1 MVCLLIAAVT
11 YGIYLLFLSLSHRI
25 GVDISSIPTA
35 VVARTTLTDK
45 VIEQGQLESQ
55 STVNGNCEISNNENK
70 IIFLAVEGSVVKK
83 GDVVVKF
90 DTAEVTEKISERE
103 SQVNEANTLVEAAR
117 QELRVQE
124 DENVT
129 LTRKAKQDH
138 EFAELD
144 LKKYIEG
151 DYLVKKSDIEGFIS
165 ESQTAVDKANRDL
178 ENMRALV
185 KRGFR
190 EFEQLREAQ
199 QVVKSTE
206 LRLTNHKQKL
216 DSLERFEHIKSLAEF
231 KGKAEETQH
240 QLEIVKNTAAA
251 KLAKATD
258 NLKNAERGLELQK
271 KRLKKLQENL
281 EKHVMKAPQEGTLA
295 FAHDDW
301 RGDGEKIHEG
311 SLVFENQP
319 VFLLPDMERMQVKV
333 GIHESLVSKVK
344 AKQRAVIRVDAF
356 PGQNLI
362 GTVMSV
368 SPLSASNRWEPS
380 NNYQVMVHIDSFSK
394 DMKLKPGMSAEVE
407 IRVGEYANVLAV
419 PIQAVTSFGNKKFV
433 FVKSPANDFSAQ
445 EIGTGKTT
453 TSFVEVTTGLGEN
466 DVVALDAYQRGITEF
481 GTDQSGPDPLLEPG
495 PTIDNEVA
503 TPTTEIGKTSAE
515 STLPE
520 NATDVNA
527 VPKEVQ
533 SVEPST
539 NVESATSEPT
549 TSEPTTSEPTTD
561 SPITSDPTANEPAK
575 VEPTGES
582 PAPVEL
588 KTSEPPV
595 DQPSGEAIG
604 SSVRRWLISD
614 PAWRTWCG
622 SGLKESR
629 DV

>member
-1 MVCLLIAAVT
+1 MFSLLIAAVA
-11 YGIYLLFLSLSHRI
+11 YGIYLLIASLSHRI
-25 GVDISSIPTA
+25 GSDTSAIPTA

-70 IIFLAVEGSVVKK
+70 IIFLAAEGSLVKK

-103 SQVNEANTLVEAAR
+103 TQVNAAITLVESAR

-138 EFAELD
+138 ELAELD

-151 DYLVKKSDIEGFIS
+151 DYLVKKFDIEGLIS
-165 ESQTAVDKANRDL
+165 ESQTSVDKANRDL

-206 LRLTNHKQKL
+206 LRLTNNKQKL
-216 DSLERFEHIKSLAEF
+216 DLLERFEHIKSLAEF
-231 KGKAEETQH
+231 KGKAVETEH

-251 KLAKATD
+251 KLAKTTD

-271 KRLKKLQENL
+271 KRLKKLQEGL

-295 FAHDDW
+295 FAQDNW
-301 RGDGEKIHEG
+301 RGNGEKIHEG
-311 SLVFENQP
+311 SVVFENQP

-333 GIHESLVSKVK
+333 GIHESLVGKVK
-344 AKQRAVIRVDAF
+344 AQQRAVIRVDAF
-356 PGQNLI
+356 PGQNLT
-362 GTVMSV
+362 GTVLSV

-380 NNYQVMVHIDSFSK
+380 NNYQVMVNIDSFPS

-433 FVKSPANDFSAQ
+433 FVKNPASVFVAQ

-453 TSFVEVTTGLGEN
+453 TSFVEVTTGLDEN

-481 GTDQSGPDPLLEPG
+481 GTDQSGPDELLEPV
-495 PTIDNEVA
+495 PKIDNSLA
-503 TPTTEIGKTSAE
+503 TPATEIGKTSAE
-515 STLPE
+515 STPTE
-520 NATDVNA
+520 IDAGKNA
-527 VPKEVQ
+527 VPTEDQQVEPTTTAEP
-533 SVEPST
+533 SVIEPGTVAPTSIEPTAKEPST
-539 NVESATSEPT
+539 VKPIGNEPEPVESPSA
-549 TSEPTTSEPTTD
+549 
-561 SPITSDPTANEPAK
+561 
-575 VEPTGES
+575 
-582 PAPVEL
+582 
-588 KTSEPPV
+588 EPPV
-595 DQPSGEAIG
+595 NQSSNKVTGI
-604 SSVRRWLISD
+604 SVRRSLPGRRWL
-614 PAWRTWCG
+614 ACYLQETCH
-622 SGLKESR
+622 
-629 DV
+629 V